1 MLFFFNQSGAKL
13 VSWVT
18 CVFPRLTPT
27 ACFCFEFRL
36 AHCTLCFC
44 CNSSDL
50 IAWVRGARKLS
61 DKTVETVLIDLQTF
75 LTVIITISTVSHSAP
90 LPPPPPHPLSTL
102 FYHRKGSLMHRQT
115 VNTTLS
121 EGKGDDAG
129 CISVSAVVEKYTR
142 VSGLS
147 QLVLPG
153 PEL

>member
-1 MLFFFNQSGAKL
+1 MLFFFFNQSRAKL

-50 IAWVRGARKLS
+50 IAWVQGARKLS

-90 LPPPPPHPLSTL
+90 PPLLSTL
-102 FYHRKGSLMHRQT
+102 FCHRKGSLMHRQT

-129 CISVSAVVEKYTR
+129 CISVSAVMEKYTR